1 MSHNYKSPYA
11 DNAAPI
17 EKAIG
22 NAHRAQLFKQG
33 SPYPALLQPLNTPS
47 QFLSAFAQ
55 ERGVIDWY
63 DSDSEAVK
71 RATVNDSLKFLKK
84 SGTRAAISEA
94 LGALNITAEFIKA
107 DRPYTLFVDGFLQDE
122 AIDMETI
129 ARVERRINNYKSERD
144 TIELSLIRAD
154 SAPVFVGVQLQVCDV
169 VSYGA
174 A

>member
-33 SPYPALLQPLNTPS
+33 SLYPALLQPLNTPS

-71 RATVNDSLKFLKK
+71 RATVDGSLIFLKK
-84 SGTRAAISEA
+84 SGTRTAISEA
-94 LGALNITAEFIKA
+94 LDALNISVDFVKSGK
-107 DRPYTLFVDGFLQDE
+107 PYTLNVDGFLPDNPINQ
-122 AIDMETI
+122 ETI
-129 ARVERRINNYKSERD
+129 ARVERRINNYQSERD

-154 SAPVFVGVQLQVCDV
+154 SAPVFIGANLQVCDL